1 VGLSAVDVY
10 VQAPV
15 TSNQKTIILVFAADS
30 CWQYKDPSKMQ
41 TTKRQR
47 INKLDKHL
55 FMDDDNKM
63 NE

>member
-30 CWQYKDPSKMQ
+30 CWQYKDPSKMLVSKKEDL
-41 TTKRQR
+41 TIIALNVTCSRHDIAK
-47 INKLDKHL
+47 
-55 FMDDDNKM
+55 
-63 NE
+63 